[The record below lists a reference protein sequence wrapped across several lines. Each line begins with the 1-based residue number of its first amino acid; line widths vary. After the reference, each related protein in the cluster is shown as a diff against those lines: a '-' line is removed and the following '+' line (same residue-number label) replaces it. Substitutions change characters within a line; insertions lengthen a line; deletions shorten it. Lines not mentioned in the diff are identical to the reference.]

1 MAQGEGQSCEGSTK
15 DTRVS
20 QLKGG
25 EDFFWAM
32 SIDEEH
38 PIS

>member
-20 QLKGG
+20 QLFFEC
-25 EDFFWAM
+25 EDFLLG
-32 SIDEEH
+32 S
-38 PIS
+38 